1 MTKNE
6 LLEKLAEKYDDWI
19 HMAKSFNIGDEG
31 ARELVQEMFIRI
43 FDYVKVPNKLMYNET
58 EVNTFYVYVTLRNLF
73 YSNIHKNDKRIVLVD
88 EIIDEMVHEMDI
100 PNYGEKSRKEHLERV
115 FGSVESLIDTWYWY
129 DKKMFELY
137 YRTDMSMRDISDKT
151 KITLSSIF
159 NTLKNAK
166 EQIRKNLRDGYEEYK
181 KTKE

>member
-19 HMAKSFNIGDEG
+19 HMAKSFNISEDS
-31 ARELVQEMFIRI
+31 ARELVQEMFIRV
-43 FDYVKVPNKLMYNET
+43 FDYVKDPDKLMYNET
-58 EVNTFYVYVTLRNLF
+58 EVNTFYVYVTLRNLL
-73 YSNIHKNDKRIVLVD
+73 YSNIHKGDKRIVLVD
-88 EIIDEMVHEMDI
+88 DIIDEMIDEHDI
-100 PNYGEKSRKEHLERV
+100 PNYGEKSRKEHLEKV

-166 EQIRKNLRDGYEEYK
+166 EQVRKNLRDGYEEYK

>member
-19 HMAKSFNIGDEG
+19 NMALSFKISQDD

-43 FDYVKVPNKLMYNET
+43 FDYVEKPDKLMYNET
-58 EVNTFYVYVTLRNLF
+58 ELNTFYVYVTLRNLF
-73 YSNIHKNDKRIVLVD
+73 YSNTHKNSKKIVLVD
-88 EIIDEMVHEMDI
+88 TIIDEMIDEHYM
-100 PNYGEKSRKEHLERV
+100 PNYGEKSRKEYLEKV
-115 FGSVESLIDTWYWY
+115 FGGVESLMETWYWY

-166 EQIRKNLRDGYEEYK
+166 QQIRKNLTDGYEEYK